1 MSCHWP
7 AVSFDD
13 KLNEQSFID
22 NTEIALEYFV
32 LFGFTP
38 SMLLIL
44 ENFEMS
50 MRGNN
55 F

>member
-32 LFGFTP
+32 PFGFTP
-38 SMLLIL
+38 SMRLIL